1 MLSIDGLHAGY
12 GKVCA
17 LENISLTVEPGQIV
31 CLLGAN
37 GAGKTTTLNC
47 ISGLVAATA
56 GRIMFEGED
65 IGRLRVEEIVSR
77 GIVQVPEGRE
87 IFTAMSVEDN
97 LTLGAWRRWH
107 KHRNREQLEHVY
119 GLFPRLRERAAQLAG
134 TLSGGEQQMLMIGRA
149 LMAEPKLLMLD
160 EPSLGLS
167 PILVQQVF
175 DIIRTIHASGI
186 AILLVEQNARV
197 ALDVSS
203 FGYIL
208 ENGEISLEGPAAELA
223 RDPQVHDAYLGGGNA
238 AKTGASESSAAQH
251 EATTH

>member
-12 GKVCA
+12 GKVSA
-17 LENISLTVEPGQIV
+17 LESVSLTVGPGQIV

-47 ISGLVAATA
+47 VSGLVATTA
-56 GRIMFEGED
+56 GRIVFEGED

-77 GIVQVPEGRE
+77 G
-87 IFTAMSVEDN
+87 N
-97 LTLGAWRRWH
+97 LTLGAWRRWN
-107 KHRNREQLEHVY
+107 KHRNREELDHVY
-119 GLFPRLRERAAQLAG
+119 SLFPRLRERAAQLSG

-149 LMAEPKLLMLD
+149 LMAKPKLLMLD

-175 DIIRTIHASGI
+175 DIIRMIHAGGI

-203 FGYIL
+203 YGYIL
-208 ENGEISLEGPAAELA
+208 ENGEISLEGSADALA
-223 RDPQVHDAYLGGGNA
+223 GNPQVHEAYLGGGTPSKQA
-238 AKTGASESSAAQH
+238 PAKH
-251 EATTH
+251 DATKH

>member
-12 GKVCA
+12 GKVSA
-17 LENISLTVEPGQIV
+17 LENVSLTVEPGQIV

-47 ISGLVAATA
+47 ISGLVAATS
-56 GRIMFEGED
+56 GRIRFEGEAID
-65 IGRLRVEEIVSR
+65 NLRVEDIVGR

-97 LTLGAWRRWH
+97 LTLGAWRCRNWRRWN
-107 KHRNREQLEHVY
+107 KQRNREELERVY
-119 GLFPRLRERAAQLAG
+119 ELFPRLRERAAQLAG

-149 LMAEPKLLMLD
+149 LMAKPKLLMLD

-175 DIIRTIHASGI
+175 DIIRAIHASGI

-203 FGYIL
+203 YGFIL
-208 ENGEISLEGPAAELA
+208 ENGEISLQGPAAELA
-223 RDPQVHDAYLGGGNA
+223 QNPQVHEAYLGGNA
-238 AKTGASESSAAQH
+238 ARH
-251 EATTH
+251 

>member
-1 MLSIDGLHAGY
+1 MLRIEGLHASY
-12 GKVCA
+12 GKVSA
-17 LENISLTVEPGQIV
+17 LENVSLNVEAGQIV

-47 ISGLVAATA
+47 VSGLVAAA
-56 GRIMFEGED
+56 GGRIVFEDED
-65 IGRLRVEEIVSR
+65 ISRLRVEDIVRR
-77 GIVQVPEGRE
+77 GIIQVPEGRE

-97 LTLGAWRRWH
+97 LMLGAWQH
-107 KHRNREQLEHVY
+107 KNNQRNREQLAQVY
-119 GLFPRLRERAAQLAG
+119 DLFPRLRERHAQFAG

-149 LMAEPKLLMLD
+149 LMAKPRLLMLD

-175 DIIRTIHASGI
+175 DIIKTIHKSGI

-203 FGYIL
+203 YGYIL
-208 ENGEISLEGPAAELA
+208 ENGEINLHGPASALAEN
-223 RDPQVHDAYLGGGNA
+223 PQVHEAYLGGA
-238 AKTGASESSAAQH
+238 AVRH
-251 EATTH
+251 

>member
-1 MLSIDGLHAGY
+1 MLSIEGLYAGY
-12 GKVCA
+12 GKVSA
-17 LENISLTVEPGQIV
+17 LENVSLTVEPGQIV

-47 ISGLVAATA
+47 VSGLVAATA
-56 GRIMFEGED
+56 GRIVFEGED

-97 LTLGAWRRWH
+97 LTLGAWRRWN
-107 KHRNREQLEHVY
+107 KHRNREELDRVY
-119 GLFPRLRERAAQLAG
+119 SLFPRLRERAAQFAG

-149 LMAEPKLLMLD
+149 LMAKPKLLMLD

-175 DIIRTIHASGI
+175 DIIRTIHAGGI
-186 AILLVEQNARV
+186 AILLVEQNARA
-197 ALDVSS
+197 ALDISS
-203 FGYIL
+203 YGYIL
-208 ENGEISLEGPAAELA
+208 ENGEISLEGSADALA
-223 RDPQVHDAYLGGGNA
+223 GNPQVHEAYLGGGTA
-238 AKTGASESSAAQH
+238 AKQAP
-251 EATTH
+251 ATHDATRH

>member
-12 GKVCA
+12 GKVSA
-17 LENISLTVEPGQIV
+17 LENVSLAVEPGQIV

-47 ISGLVAATA
+47 ISGLVAATS
-56 GRIMFEGED
+56 GRIRFEGED
-65 IGRLRVEEIVSR
+65 VGNLRVEDIVGR

-97 LTLGAWRRWH
+97 LTLGAWRRWNWRRWN
-107 KHRNREQLEHVY
+107 KQRNRDELERVY
-119 GLFPRLRERAAQLAG
+119 QLFPRLRERATQFAG

-149 LMAEPKLLMLD
+149 LMAKPKLLMLD

-175 DIIRTIHASGI
+175 DIIRAIHASGI

-203 FGYIL
+203 YGFIL
-208 ENGEISLEGPAAELA
+208 ENGEISLQGPAAELA
-223 RDPQVHDAYLGGGNA
+223 QNPQVHEAYLGGGNA
-238 AKTGASESSAAQH
+238 TSRH
-251 EATTH
+251 

>member
-1 MLSIDGLHAGY
+1 MLSIEGLNAAY
-12 GKVCA
+12 GKVAA
-17 LENISLTVEPGQIV
+17 LENVSLTVAAGQIV

-56 GRIMFEGED
+56 GRILFEGED
-65 IGRLRVEEIVSR
+65 IRRLRVEDIVGR

-87 IFTAMSVEDN
+87 IFSAMSVEDN
-97 LTLGAWRRWH
+97 LTLGAWRHWTSQGA
-107 KHRNREQLEHVY
+107 ELERVY
-119 GLFPRLRERAAQLAG
+119 ELFPRLRERARQLAG

-149 LMAEPKLLMLD
+149 LMAKPRLLMLD

-175 DIIRTIHASGI
+175 DIIKTIHQSGI

-197 ALDVSS
+197 ALDVSQY
-203 FGYIL
+203 GYIL
-208 ENGEISLEGPAAELA
+208 ENGEIALHGPAAALA
-223 RDPQVHDAYLGGGNA
+223 EDPQVHEAYLGGSD
-238 AKTGASESSAAQH
+238 TVRH
-251 EATTH
+251 

>member
-12 GKVCA
+12 GKVSA
-17 LENISLTVEPGQIV
+17 LENVSLAVEPGQIV

-47 ISGLVAATA
+47 ISGLVAATS
-56 GRIMFEGED
+56 GRIRFEGED
-65 IGRLRVEEIVSR
+65 VGNLRVEDIVGR

-97 LTLGAWRRWH
+97 LTLGAWRRWNWRRWN
-107 KHRNREQLEHVY
+107 KQRNRDELERVY
-119 GLFPRLRERAAQLAG
+119 QLFPRLRERATQFAG

-149 LMAEPKLLMLD
+149 LMAKPKLLMLD

-175 DIIRTIHASGI
+175 DIIRAIHASGI

-203 FGYIL
+203 YGFIL
-208 ENGEISLEGPAAELA
+208 ENGEISLQGPAAELA
-223 RDPQVHDAYLGGGNA
+223 QNPRPAGGG
-238 AKTGASESSAAQH
+238 GSIPGP
-251 EATTH
+251 

>member
-1 MLSIDGLHAGY
+1 MLSIEGLYAGY
-12 GKVCA
+12 GKVSA
-17 LENISLTVEPGQIV
+17 LENVSLTVEPGQIV

-47 ISGLVAATA
+47 VSGLVAATA
-56 GRIMFEGED
+56 GRIVFEGED

-97 LTLGAWRRWH
+97 LTLGAWRRWN
-107 KHRNREQLEHVY
+107 KHRNREELDRVY
-119 GLFPRLRERAAQLAG
+119 SLFPRLRERAAQFAG

-149 LMAEPKLLMLD
+149 LMAKPKLLMLD

-175 DIIRTIHASGI
+175 DIIKTIHRSGI

-203 FGYIL
+203 YGYIL
-208 ENGEISLEGPAAELA
+208 ENGEINLQGPAAELA
-223 RDPQVHDAYLGGGNA
+223 KNPQVHEAYLGGGTA
-238 AKTGASESSAAQH
+238 AKQAP
-251 EATTH
+251 ATHDATRH